1 MLQDKLRDYEKQIQ
15 ELTTRLS
22 NVEREKSTYE
32 LKCGEME
39 KVRHCMHPVICRCQ
53 VSRWCH
59 AWQVD
64 VGLPSVVCFG
74 GLLQTAVPT
83 QPKPVRP

>member
-1 MLQDKLRDYEKQIQ
+1 MTRHNGEVPSSHHHAMLQDKLRDYEKQIQ

-39 KVRHCMHPVICRCQ
+39 KVRHCMHPVIYRCQ
-53 VSRWCH
+53 VMRWCH
-59 AWQVD
+59 AWQVNA
-64 VGLPSVVCFG
+64 GLPSM
-74 GLLQTAVPT
+74 L
-83 QPKPVRP
+83 